1 MSGVTRF
8 FFAEVDARPV
18 KWFRVALG
26 TLMIAWL
33 IACAPHWSR
42 DYAPQGMLS
51 LDTLGPTVTTG
62 VRYSVIEQRGD
73 RVSSDAWWWITL
85 GLTVAYLLGWWPRVA
100 SVGLLA
106 IHLALQQRNWWES
119 NAEQTMFRALLFYGL
134 VLPLDGRAVTMA
146 AWRVRSVQLHC
157 CWMYVVSSPWKWFS
171 DEAWRNG
178 TAMYYVLIDPVGS
191 RWPWPQIAYDRT
203 VAALMTYGSLAM
215 EASFPWLVWIAPL
228 RSWVAAGMIGFHV
241 MLAVVLRHI
250 EFFTLSMGC
259 ALILSLKGDE
269 GERVAAFVRRLI
281 SAGMP
286 GRPVLASRLQ
296 ARSSEPRSGHPS

>member
-1 MSGVTRF
+1 MSAVSRF

-18 KWFRVALG
+18 KWFRIALG

-33 IACAPHWSR
+33 IASAPQWSR

-51 LDTLGPTVTTG
+51 LDQLGPTATSG
-62 VRYSVIEQRGD
+62 AWYSVIEQLGD
-73 RVSSDAWWWITL
+73 RVSCAAWWWIAL
-85 GLTVAYLLGWWPRVA
+85 ALTVAYLAGWWPRVA

-106 IHLALQQRNWWES
+106 IHLALQQRNLWES

-134 VLPLDGRAVTMA
+134 VLPLDGRAATMA

-157 CWMYVVSSPWKWFS
+157 SWMYVVSSPWKWFS

-178 TAMYYVLIDPVGS
+178 DAMYYVLIHPVWS
-191 RWPWPQIAYDRT
+191 RWPWPQLVYARP
-203 VAALMTYGSLAM
+203 VASLMTYGSLAM

-228 RSWVAAGMIGFHV
+228 RSWVAGGMIAFHV

-250 EFFTLSMGC
+250 EFFTLSMAC
-259 ALILSLKGDE
+259 ALVLSLRGDE
-269 GERVAAFVRRLI
+269 GERLAAIVR
-281 SAGMP
+281 SVYPAGVP
-286 GRPVLASRLQ
+286 RRPILASRLH
-296 ARSSEPRSGHPS
+296 ARSSERRSGHPS